1 MTKKLRLLLDR
12 DRHSNGIVSISMRES
27 PRMLSYFY
35 WVGFNT
41 CDAALNAELGERNI
55 FHCRQT
61 RMRKALMK
69 SHRIFSAFPAHSVK
83 CASVFLFASIASA
96 SHAQVMPPTGAPTTS
111 KGGAIIGQPPG
122 PEGLG
127 GPFIGQPTPGGH
139 TGSTMPAPPTSGS
152 RITQPLPPPSPSPGQ
167 GRAGSTVISDP
178 VKDKL
183 DRANREAA
191 DIDRDGRLSPEE
203 AARIPPGTSLP
214 R

>member
-96 SHAQVMPPTGAPTTS
+96 SHAQVMPPTGAPTTP
-111 KGGAIIGQPPG
+111 KGGCHYRAASRTGGIRWTLYRSTDAGRSY
-122 PEGLG
+122 GLHYARAAYQR
-127 GPFIGQPTPGGH
+127 IEDY
-139 TGSTMPAPPTSGS
+139 PTSTSTFTFTWTRSCRLHGYKRS
-152 RITQPLPPPSPSPGQ
+152 CKGQTGPGEQ
-167 GRAGSTVISDP
+167 RSCGHRS
-178 VKDKL
+178 
-183 DRANREAA
+183 
-191 DIDRDGRLSPEE
+191 
-203 AARIPPGTSLP
+203 
-214 R
+214 